1 MLYKE
6 NLISNQDLM
15 SHFIDPFTFNDK
27 PVTAMSKIT
36 FLILEFSLFY
46 ESWTHSTF
54 KFQHCKPFIFTY
66 IFILQDDIRA

>member
-15 SHFIDPFTFNDK
+15 SHFLDPFTFNDK
-27 PVTAMSKIT
+27 PSIAISKTA
-36 FLILEFSLFY
+36 FLVLEFSSFY
-46 ESWTHSTF
+46 ESWTSTF

-66 IFILQDDIRA
+66 IFILQDDIRP